1 MSACFDLILVFPSV
15 VDFAKDLTEIFNMLA
30 FTVSKCSTIDDW
42 NWENLKEIDWQRDAC
57 HALQDG
63 KIIVLNIYTLHF
75 PDAGLYIERYQDQ
88 YIYSFWLSADRYP
101 ELDCAEV
108 NDSNKYFY
116 DNVYT
121 AVSDIC
127 RRFELPYDWLIA
139 GVESVFQYS
148 EDYRRMVT
156 TAHNITAFSSR
167 YIDEELGLFLKK
179 EGYKV
184 RRVEPIESDAF
195 EIFEKTGA

>member
-1 MSACFDLILVFPSV
+1 MKRRLTTILPSFILLV
-15 VDFAKDLTEIFNMLA
+15 PSSFGARSVLFIKANVGI
-30 FTVSKCSTIDDW
+30 SSYTI
-42 NWENLKEIDWQRDAC
+42 
-57 HALQDG
+57 
-63 KIIVLNIYTLHF
+63 HF

-195 EIFEKTGA
+195 EIFEKTGACI